1 MTRIHERIE
10 TDLPIDETFDYI
22 ADFDHADEWD
32 PNTTYAQRLGSVQL
46 GLGARFALEVRMGGR
61 TAPMEYRITEYDRP
75 RRVVLVGEGSG
86 VATVDD
92 IRFEHIGDRT
102 VVDYMADIRLGG
114 LLRLA
119 QPFLGGTVRRI
130 GQQAAEGMNRELARR
145 ASGRVGGQVA

>member
-10 TDLPIDETFDYI
+10 TDLPIHETFDYI

-32 PNTTYAQRLGSVQL
+32 PNTTHAQRLGSVQL
-46 GLGARFALEVRMGGR
+46 GLGTRFALDVRMGGR

-119 QPFLGGTVRRI
+119 QPFLGGTVRRN

>member
-1 MTRIHERIE
+1 
-10 TDLPIDETFDYI
+10 
-22 ADFDHADEWD
+22 
-32 PNTTYAQRLGSVQL
+32 
-46 GLGARFALEVRMGGR
+46 MGGR
-61 TAPMEYRITEYDRP
+61 TAPMEYRITEYERP

-92 IRFEHIGDRT
+92 IRFERIGDRT
-102 VVDYMADIRLGG
+102 VVDYIADIRLGG

-119 QPFLGGTVRRI
+119 QPFLGGAFRRI

>member
-22 ADFDHADEWD
+22 ADFDRADEWD
-32 PNTTYAQRLGSVQL
+32 PNTTDAQRLGAEPA
-46 GLGARFALEVRMGGR
+46 GPGARFALGVRMGGR

-86 VATVDD
+86 VVTVDD
-92 IRFEHIGDRT
+92 IRFERIGDRT

-119 QPFLGGTVRRI
+119 QPFLGGAFRRI

-145 ASGRVGGQVA
+145 ASGPVGRQVA

>member
-1 MTRIHERIE
+1 MTRIHERVE
-10 TDLPIDETFDYI
+10 TGLSIDEAFDYI

-32 PNTTYAQRLGSVQL
+32 PNTTGAKRLGDVQP
-46 GLGARFALEVRMGGR
+46 GPGARFALEVRMGGR

-86 VATVDD
+86 VVTVDD
-92 IRFEHIGDRT
+92 IRFERIGDRT
-102 VVDYMADIRLGG
+102 VVDYVADIRLGG

-119 QPFLGGTVRRI
+119 QPFLGGAFRRI

-145 ASGRVGGQVA
+145 AAGRVNGQVA

>member
-10 TDLPIDETFDYI
+10 TDLAIDHAFDYI

-32 PNTTYAQRLGSVQL
+32 PNTTDAARIGTEPP
-46 GLGARFALEVRMGGR
+46 GLGARFALEVRMGRR

-86 VATVDD
+86 VTTVDD
-92 IRFEHIGDRT
+92 IRFERIGERT

-114 LLRLA
+114 LSRLA
-119 QPFLGGTVRRI
+119 QPLLGGAFRRI

-145 ASGRVGGQVA
+145 ASGRVRGQVA

>member
-10 TDLPIDETFDYI
+10 TDLAIDHAFDYV

-32 PNTTYAQRLGSVQL
+32 PNTTDAARLGTEPP
-46 GLGARFALEVRMGGR
+46 GLGARFALEVRMGRR

-86 VATVDD
+86 VMTVDD
-92 IRFEHIGDRT
+92 IRFERIGERT
-102 VVDYMADIRLGG
+102 VVDYVADIKLGG

-119 QPFLGGTVRRI
+119 QPFLGGTFRRI
-130 GQQAAEGMNRELARR
+130 GQQAAEGMHRELARR
-145 ASGRVGGQVA
+145 ATGRVGGRVA

>member
-32 PNTTYAQRLGSVQL
+32 PNTTHAQRLGSVQL
-46 GLGARFALEVRMGGR
+46 GLGTRFALDVRMGGR

>member
-10 TDLPIDETFDYI
+10 TDLAIDHAFDYI

-32 PNTTYAQRLGSVQL
+32 LNTTDAARLGTEPP
-46 GLGARFALEVRMGGR
+46 GLGARFALEVRMGRR

-86 VATVDD
+86 VMTVDD
-92 IRFEHIGDRT
+92 IRFEQVGERT

-119 QPFLGGTVRRI
+119 QPFLGGAIRRI

>member
-1 MTRIHERIE
+1 MTRIHERVE
-10 TDLPIDETFDYI
+10 TDLPIDEAFDYI

-32 PNTTYAQRLGSVQL
+32 PNTTEAQRLGNAPP

-61 TAPMEYRITEYDRP
+61 TAPMEYRITEYERP

-92 IRFEHIGDRT
+92 IRFERIGDRT
-102 VVDYMADIRLGG
+102 VVDYTADIRLGG

-119 QPFLGGTVRRI
+119 QPFLGGSFRRI
-130 GQQAAEGMNRELARR
+130 GQQAADGMNRQLARL
-145 ASGRVGGQVA
+145 ASGSADGQVA